1 MKYFSVLALSLLF
14 TSTTTVYAHPG
25 HLELEYM
32 ESRGYIDVPIGLLQ
46 IRTDI
51 DNDQIE
57 RRQDLMEI
65 VRLQTRDDGQG
76 GQANKAGKI
85 LGQVANGLTA
95 ATAVANAV
103 PVLGQIESVSFTFF
117 LAAYSYLVFPRLF
130 WLS

>member
-1 MKYFSVLALSLLF
+1 MKYFSILALSLLF

-51 DNDQIE
+51 DQLE

-65 VRLQTRDDGQG
+65 VRLQTRDDGKG
-76 GQANKAGKI
+76 GQAQKAGDI
-85 LGQVANGLTA
+85 LGKVGIGLSA
-95 ATAVANAV
+95 ATAAANAV
-103 PVLGQIESVSFTFF
+103 PVLGQIESASFTFF
-117 LAAYSYLVFPRLF
+117 LATYLYLMFPRLL